1 MAIEMIGQ
9 FVGAIIIIL
18 LVSLGFRKLIIRLL
32 KCGKATASTISC
44 VAATVIISAVA
55 LSQGG
60 EAEITPYFVGGLIVW
75 LYLRYELPLFRRREA
90 RKHRE

>member
-32 KCGKATASTISC
+32 KCGKATASTD
-44 VAATVIISAVA
+44 
-55 LSQGG
+55 
-60 EAEITPYFVGGLIVW
+60 FVRCRDSHYQCG
-75 LYLRYELPLFRRREA
+75 RSFARR
-90 RKHRE
+90 